1 MSIIISL
8 ERIKE
13 RRKKLTQTNVSVA
26 VPIFIFRIWHTFGE
40 QGGGR
45 GKEGGET
52 KGGQHARLSTSSPR
66 LTLAIMH
73 WYRAGTQQP
82 IFRCAACVTVFKFCP
97 SL

>member
-26 VPIFIFRIWHTFGE
+26 FPIFIFRIWHTFGE

-45 GKEGGET
+45 GKEGGE
-52 KGGQHARLSTSSPR
+52 GGLNLSTVCSVFDWGPGS
-66 LTLAIMH
+66 LQA
-73 WYRAGTQQP
+73 QSCFQS
-82 IFRCAACVTVFKFCP
+82 FRFRTD
-97 SL
+97 